1 MPRPRSFA
9 VVATL
14 IEQLNAA
21 LGGRYM
27 IQREL
32 GSGGMATVFL
42 ADDLRHRR
50 PVAIKVLHRELAAVL
65 GRERFLREIEIAAG
79 LSHPHILPV
88 YDSGAAGD
96 LLYFVMPY
104 AAGESLR
111 QRLVREKQLP
121 VADAL
126 RIAREV
132 ADALDYAH
140 RRGVVHRDIKPENI
154 LLQEQHAVLADFG
167 IARAVVAAGGAKLTE
182 TGVVIGTPAYLSPEQ
197 ATGSTDLDGR
207 SDVYGLGCVV
217 YETLAGQPP
226 CRVPTSA
233 SLAHQHLNV
242 PPRPVTEL
250 RPVVPAKLASS
261 IQRALAKA
269 PADRFTTASEF
280 AAALAAGAEPESAAL
295 PPVTPVPPAPVVSRR
310 RRWVVA
316 AISTAALILVAIA
329 AWRFGPSLFP
339 HPAPEPP
346 KKAWILVAE
355 FDGPAADSS
364 VVSATRDLVMAA
376 LDQSE
381 IVATVPR
388 DQIRVALQNAGKPL
402 SARVDAELARE
413 LAYQSAVRT
422 VLEGRVGRLGNGY
435 SLVLR
440 LVDADSAHVVVS
452 VSDVAADDKALIPTV
467 DRIARRLRAE
477 MGERGSAIQA
487 TRELMRMITPSLEAY
502 KTNLKANELLFGG
515 ENRA

>member
-79 LSHPHILPV
+79 LSHPHLLPL

-111 QRLVREKQLP
+111 QRLLREKQLP

-126 RIAREV
+126 QIAREV

-167 IARAVVAAGGAKLTE
+167 IARAIVAAGGEKLTA
-182 TGVVIGTPAYLSPEQ
+182 TGIVIGTPEYMSPQQ
-197 ATGSTDLDGR
+197 AAAGRELDGR

-217 YETLAGQPP
+217 YEMLAGQPP
-226 CRVPTSA
+226 FTGPTVE

-242 PPRPVTEL
+242 PPRPVTDL
-250 RPVVPAKLASS
+250 RPTVGPQLTSA
-261 IQRALAKA
+261 ITRALAKA
-269 PADRFTTASEF
+269 AADRFRTASEF
-280 AAALAAGAEPESAAL
+280 AAALAAAAEPEK
-295 PPVTPVPPAPVVSRR
+295 PTPVPAPRR
-310 RRWVVA
+310 RPLLVVAISVA
-316 AISTAALILVAIA
+316 AI
-329 AWRFGPSLFP
+329 
-339 HPAPEPP
+339 
-346 KKAWILVAE
+346 
-355 FDGPAADSS
+355 
-364 VVSATRDLVMAA
+364 
-376 LDQSE
+376 
-381 IVATVPR
+381 
-388 DQIRVALQNAGKPL
+388 
-402 SARVDAELARE
+402 
-413 LAYQSAVRT
+413 
-422 VLEGRVGRLGNGY
+422 
-435 SLVLR
+435 
-440 LVDADSAHVVVS
+440 
-452 VSDVAADDKALIPTV
+452 
-467 DRIARRLRAE
+467 
-477 MGERGSAIQA
+477 
-487 TRELMRMITPSLEAY
+487 
-502 KTNLKANELLFGG
+502 
-515 ENRA
+515 